1 VSIALLGVLAVL
13 LIAVLFSEN
22 RRAIRWRIVLPAFAV
37 QAGIAVFVLYTAVG
51 QTVLKNAAIG
61 VQAIIQYANAGIDF
75 VFGPLA
81 NTDGIGFVFAIKVLA
96 VIVFVSSL
104 MSVLYHLRIM
114 QVIVLL
120 IGGALQKLIGTGRIE
135 SLCAAANIFVGPVE
149 APLAVR
155 PYLSGL
161 TRSQLFAVMAV
172 GLSSVAGA
180 VLLGYINLGI
190 DARYLIAA
198 AFMAAPGG
206 LLMAKILVPDDPE
219 DKDKER
225 KIDLFKVT
233 DEQRAVNVIDA
244 AGDGAVAGMRLALQ
258 IAAMLIAFIALIAM
272 LNGLFSW
279 VGGWFGMPELTLEYV
294 LGLIFSPLMLLL
306 GVPWE
311 EAIAAG
317 NLVGQKT
324 ILNEFIAFV
333 KLAEIQG
340 TLSEH
345 TRAVTTFALC
355 GFANLNALAIVLG
368 GLGGLIPERRQE
380 IAKLGL
386 RAVLAGTLSNLM
398 SAALAGAL
406 FSLQ

>member
-1 VSIALLGVLAVL
+1 VSIAFLGVLAIP
-13 LIAVLFSEN
+13 LIAVVFSEN
-22 RRAIRWRIVLPAFAV
+22 RRAIRLRVVLTAFAL
-37 QAGIAVFVLYTAVG
+37 QAGIAVFVLYTQVG

-61 VQAIIQYANAGIDF
+61 VQAVIQYANAGIDF

-81 NTDGIGFVFAIKVLA
+81 NADGVGFVFAIKVLA

-114 QVIVLL
+114 QMIVFV
-120 IGGALQKLIGTGRIE
+120 IGGALQRIIGTGRIE
-135 SLCAAANIFVGPVE
+135 SLCAAANIFVGPIE

-155 PYLSGL
+155 PYLPGL
-161 TRSQLFAVMAV
+161 SRSQLFAVMAA

-190 DARYLIAA
+190 DAQYLIAA

-206 LLMAKILVPDDPE
+206 LLMAKILVPDDPQE
-219 DKDKER
+219 AKTKE
-225 KIDLFKVT
+225 KIDLFKAA
-233 DEQRAVNVIDA
+233 DEGRAVNVIEA
-244 AGDGAVAGMRLALQ
+244 AADGATAGMKLALQ
-258 IAAMLIAFIALIAM
+258 IGAMLIAFIALVAM

-311 EAIAAG
+311 EAIVAG

-340 TLSEH
+340 GLSEH
-345 TRAVTTFALC
+345 TRAVTTIALC

-368 GLGGLIPERRQE
+368 GLGGLIPERKRE
-380 IAKLGL
+380 IARLGL

-398 SAALAGAL
+398 SAAMAGAL
-406 FSLQ
+406 FALQ

>member
-1 VSIALLGVLAVL
+1 MSIAFLGVPAIL

-22 RRAIRWRIVLPAFAV
+22 RRAIRLRVVLTAFAV
-37 QAGIAVFVLYTAVG
+37 QAGIAVFVLYTAAG

-61 VQAIIQYANAGIDF
+61 VQAVIQYANAGIDF

-104 MSVLYHLRIM
+104 MAVLYHLRIM
-114 QVIVLL
+114 QVVVLV
-120 IGGALQKLIGTGRIE
+120 IGGALQRIIGTERIE

-155 PYLSGL
+155 PYLSDL

-206 LLMAKILVPDDPE
+206 LLMAKILVPDDPA
-219 DKDKER
+219 DRGRER
-225 KIDLFKVT
+225 KIDLFKVAE
-233 DEQRAVNVIDA
+233 EQRAVNVIDA
-244 AGDGAVAGMRLALQ
+244 AGEGATAGMRLAIQ

-306 GVPWE
+306 GVPLE
-311 EAIAAG
+311 EAVTAG

-333 KLAEIQG
+333 KLSQIQE

-345 TRAVTTFALC
+345 TRVVTTIALC

-406 FSLQ
+406 FTLR